1 MAEESKPSRLVA
13 QVDPD
18 KHRRSLALDERPD
31 SRSGFRACRMIGSV
45 NAPFPSNM
53 TRRLPWRSI
62 DDPRRSLTALT
73 RRAAGEGR
81 GGEGGQNQPVGA
93 VTGESASFS
102 QVWDFALQFLGS
114 GRGHKILNLQSG
126 GFTLPPPPPIRPGK
140 QIQSYWVSRV
150 GPVKAWCCHYFIFQS
165 HIAAWIYNAPIKK

>member
-81 GGEGGQNQPVGA
+81 LGG
-93 VTGESASFS
+93 
-102 QVWDFALQFLGS
+102 
-114 GRGHKILNLQSG
+114 GRGGSKPACRRCNRRECFLFAGLRLRSAVSG
-126 GFTLPPPPPIRPGK
+126 FRTGAQEPESPIGRFHVASPAPR
-140 QIQSYWVSRV
+140 Y
-150 GPVKAWCCHYFIFQS
+150 GPENRSSLIES
-165 HIAAWIYNAPIKK
+165 HELDR

>member
-1 MAEESKPSRLVA
+1 MAEESKPSRLFA

-31 SRSGFRACRMIGSV
+31 SRSGFRACRVIGSV

-62 DDPRRSLTALT
+62 DDPHRSLTALT

-81 GGEGGQNQPVGA
+81 GVEESGEVGSKPA
-93 VTGESASFS
+93 CRRCNRRERFLFAGLRLRSVVSGFRTGAQDPESPIRRFHVA
-102 QVWDFALQFLGS
+102 
-114 GRGHKILNLQSG
+114 
-126 GFTLPPPPPIRPGK
+126 PPIRPGK
-140 QIQSYWVSRV
+140 QIQSY
-150 GPVKAWCCHYFIFQS
+150 
-165 HIAAWIYNAPIKK
+165 